1 MRPSRRLLILVGAA
15 VLVLAAVGVAV
26 GFALTRDDTK
36 TLRYP
41 GRLAVRDGC
50 GLRHTFF
57 DGSNPDKVCLEGLW
71 SGVSVSWNGEH
82 LAWDTRDGRAI
93 FFAFADGGGA
103 RMLALP
109 PGANFSPTLS
119 PDGERVAFL
128 HSPADDGNYD
138 LWVSSTSID
147 NAEQLTTTRD
157 VSYAAW
163 SPKGDWIAYVKGW
176 SLATLNGDVMLIRP
190 DGSDEHRLTRGDA
203 PAWSPDGSRLAISRG
218 TEIWAIDRDGSN
230 ARRLAPD
237 GESPAWGRDGSMIA
251 FMRQADCGRE
261 ACKEQPFIVSPVGG
275 DPKRV
280 PGKAYSGTRAIL
292 WLPDP
297 TE

>member
-1 MRPSRRLLILVGAA
+1 VAA
-15 VLVLAAVGVAV
+15 VLVLAAVGAAV

-50 GLRHTFF
+50 GIRHTFF
-57 DGSNPDKVCLEGLW
+57 DGTDPDEICLDGVW
-71 SGVSVSWNGEH
+71 AGVSVSWNGEH
-82 LAWDTRDGRAI
+82 LAWDTGGSRGI
-93 FFAFADGGGA
+93 LFGFADGGGA
-103 RMLALP
+103 RTLPLP

-128 HSPADDGNYD
+128 HSPVDDGHYD
-138 LWVSSTSID
+138 LWVSSTSIE
-147 NAEQLTTTRD
+147 NAEQLTTTKD

-176 SLATLNGDVMLIRP
+176 SLDTLNGDVMLIRP
-190 DGSDEHRLTRGDA
+190 DGSDEHRVTRGDS
-203 PAWSPDGSRLAISRG
+203 PSWSPDGSRLAISRG
-218 TEIWAIDRDGSN
+218 PDIWTIDRDGSN
-230 ARRLAPD
+230 ARRLVPN
-237 GESPAWGRDGSMIA
+237 GETPVWGRNGSMIA
-251 FMRQADCGRE
+251 FMRQLDCGEKTCRE
-261 ACKEQPFIVSPVGG
+261 RPYHVAPNGGEPESVGRHSY
-275 DPKRV
+275 K
-280 PGKAYSGTRAIL
+280 GTRAIL